1 MVSGHGSVFLV
12 CGFNTI
18 KNLNMNAV
26 SSLIENNCDLCIGDL
41 NQTTNIEEVKNMN
54 QYITLAF
61 CNDVHIGKKLLE
73 SNV

>member
-1 MVSGHGSVFLV
+1 
-12 CGFNTI
+12 
-18 KNLNMNAV
+18 MNAV
-26 SSLIENNCDLCIGDL
+26 SSLIENNCDLCISDL